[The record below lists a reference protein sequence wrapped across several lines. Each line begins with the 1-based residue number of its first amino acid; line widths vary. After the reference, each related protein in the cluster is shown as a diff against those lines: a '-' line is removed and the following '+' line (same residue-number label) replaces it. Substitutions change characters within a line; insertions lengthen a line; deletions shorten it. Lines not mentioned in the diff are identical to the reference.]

1 MITCTTQ
8 DRPTSRNLLQ
18 PVCLSVYT
26 THCVVHSAPYTDC
39 TALVSTQRTG
49 VCLSLREHISRT
61 TRPIA
66 IKCLWPGLGAA
77 ALAAL
82 QYGRVSCT
90 SGFAGDVMLACTQWT
105 GDSDT
110 AGGNT
115 GAGEPGIHDRL
126 VSIVNAVMSTR
137 PADVSALLYEE
148 QHACLDSGTPPGEN
162 RHCIL

>member
-1 MITCTTQ
+1 M
-8 DRPTSRNLLQ
+8 
-18 PVCLSVYT
+18 
-26 THCVVHSAPYTDC
+26 
-39 TALVSTQRTG
+39 STQRTG

-90 SGFAGDVMLACTQWT
+90 SGFAGDVMLACT
-105 GDSDT
+105 GDTESRSILSDR

-115 GAGEPGIHDRL
+115 GAGEPDIHDRL

-137 PADVSALLYEE
+137 PADVSVLLYEE